1 VHATSHSI
9 VHARRNHSA
18 VPRGIVLVVP
28 KAGGETA
35 EHFAHTYALAGR
47 LRELVDTAVI
57 VERVVG
63 SPPSPIPGVEVL
75 IQSRADS
82 TPLLRVMELAGMVLR
97 LRRSGYRSVFVRTS
111 TTAAVPI
118 ALLARLTGGRT
129 LYWNCGKLPKKRLIS
144 LGLRDALAYELPF
157 RLALRLSHRVVTGTP
172 SLADHYARTYGI
184 ARERVAVLPNE
195 IDLDRYRPP
204 TDAERVAARAELGI
218 EEHDKLVLALH
229 RLSPLRQTLRYVPS
243 VPQLVIAAVPEAR
256 FVIAGG
262 GPEEPALRR
271 RLAQSSLGD
280 RVRVIG
286 SVPHEGISRLYQ
298 SADAFFMPSY
308 TEGFPRVLLE
318 AMAFGVPFAATD
330 VGGVREIVPDLY
342 RPRLADRE
350 CPEALARALIELLTD
365 RDAARAL
372 AFAGREWVRR
382 YDSQHVAR
390 RLVAL
395 ASAR

>member
-1 VHATSHSI
+1 M
-9 VHARRNHSA
+9 
-18 VPRGIVLVVP
+18 VP
-28 KAGGETA
+28 KAGGGTA

-47 LRELVDTAVI
+47 LRELVSTAVI
-57 VERVVG
+57 VERVIG
-63 SPPSPIPGVEVL
+63 SPPAPLPGVEVL

-82 TPLLRVMELAGMVLR
+82 MTVLRVLELAGMVLR
-97 LRRSGYRSVFVRTS
+97 LRRRGYRTFFVRTS

-129 LYWNCGKLPKKRLIS
+129 LYWNCGKASKRRLRS
-144 LGLRDALAYELPF
+144 LALREVLAHELPF

-172 SLADHYARTYGI
+172 SLADHYSRTYGI
-184 ARERVAVLPNE
+184 DRERVSVLPNE

-218 EEHDKLVLALH
+218 GQHDKVVLAVH

-243 VPQLVIAAVPEAR
+243 VPELVAAAVPEAR
-256 FVIAGG
+256 FLIAGG

-271 RLAQSSLGD
+271 RIAGSSLGG
-280 RVRVIG
+280 RVRVMS
-286 SVPHEGISRLYQ
+286 SVPHEAVPRLYQ
-298 SADAFFMPSY
+298 CADAFFMPSY

-342 RPRLADRE
+342 RGRLADRE
-350 CPEALARALIELLTD
+350 SPPSLARALIEILTEPES
-365 RDAARAL
+365 ARAL
-372 AFAGREWVRR
+372 AVAGRDWVWR
-382 YDSQHVAR
+382 YDSRHVAGQ
-390 RLVAL
+390 LAAL
-395 ASAR
+395 ASAT

>member
-1 VHATSHSI
+1 M
-9 VHARRNHSA
+9 HARRTGSA
-18 VPRGIVLVVP
+18 LPGGIVLVVP

-35 EHFAHTYALAGR
+35 EHFAHTYALAAR
-47 LRELVDTAVI
+47 LRELVSTAVI

-63 SPPSPIPGVEVL
+63 SPPAPIPGVEVL
-75 IQSRADS
+75 IQSRTDS
-82 TPLLRVMELAGMVLR
+82 IPLLRILELAGMVLR
-97 LRRSGYRSVFVRTS
+97 LRRRGYRSVFVRTS

-129 LYWNCGKLPKKRLIS
+129 LYWNCGKLAKKRLMS
-144 LGLRDALAYELPF
+144 LGLREALAYELPF

-184 ARERVAVLPNE
+184 DRERVSVLPNE

-204 TDAERVAARAELGI
+204 TEAERVAARAELGI
-218 EEHDKLVLALH
+218 EENDKVVLALH

-243 VPQLVIAAVPEAR
+243 VPEHVVAAVPEAR
-256 FVIAGG
+256 FLIAGG

-271 RLAQSSLGD
+271 RLARSSLGD
-280 RVRVIG
+280 RVRLIG
-286 SVPHEGISRLYQ
+286 SVPHQAIPRLYQ

-318 AMAFGVPFAATD
+318 AMAFAVPFAATD
-330 VGGVREIVPDLY
+330 VGGVREIVPDVY

-350 CPEALARALIELLTD
+350 CPEALARALIEILTD
-365 RDAARAL
+365 RNSARAL
-372 AFAGREWVRR
+372 GVAGRDWVGR
-382 YDSQHVAR
+382 YDSRHVAR
-390 RLVAL
+390 QLAAL
-395 ASAR
+395 ASAT